1 MNSWL
6 VISVVGLG
14 VGVLY
19 GLFGVG
25 SSFATPAL
33 SLIGVTG
40 MGAIVGPLPA
50 MLPGSATSAWTYAR
64 QDRVDWWVAK
74 RTLLGALPAAV
85 LGAALSPL
93 VGSSSL
99 VILSGVVLLGVGI
112 RVLSPSTKQASDGWA
127 HDHAALLIASATG
140 IGFFSGL
147 LANGG
152 GFLLV
157 PLFLLAVGL
166 DMGMATGTSLVVAT
180 ALTIPTLATH
190 LVIGDLNWAVAGC
203 FMLGM
208 VPGSHA
214 GAVLSNRLSSA
225 RLRTAF
231 GILLVIFAVWFLLRR
246 LLG

>member
-1 MNSWL
+1 
-6 VISVVGLG
+6 VIISAVGLG

-25 SSFATPAL
+25 SAFATPAL

-40 MGAIVGPLPA
+40 MSAIVGPLPA
-50 MLPGSATSAWTYAR
+50 MLPGSAASAWTYAR

-74 RTLLGALPAAV
+74 RTLIGALPATIV
-85 LGAALSPL
+85 GAALSPHI
-93 VGSSSL
+93 GSSAL
-99 VILSGVVLLGVGI
+99 VIVSGVVLLGVGL
-112 RVLSPSTKQASDGWA
+112 RVLQPAAEHVGDGWA
-127 HDHAALLIASATG
+127 HDHAALLIAAAT
-140 IGFFSGL
+140 IVGFSSGL

-190 LVIGDLNWAVAGC
+190 LVIGDLNWPVAGC

-231 GILLVIFAVWFLLRR
+231 GALLVIFAVWFLLRR
-246 LLG
+246 LVG